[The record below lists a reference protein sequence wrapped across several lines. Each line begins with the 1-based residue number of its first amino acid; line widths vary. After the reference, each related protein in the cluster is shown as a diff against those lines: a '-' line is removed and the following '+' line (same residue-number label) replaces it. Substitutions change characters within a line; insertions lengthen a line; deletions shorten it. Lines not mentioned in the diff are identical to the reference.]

1 LDLNRIVAQ
10 SLRVGVL
17 VATLLSLL
25 GLSLW
30 ALGGFGSVSVPASLS
45 VGDILRLIL
54 TGDLM
59 GIVYL
64 GVMVLIATPIFRVA
78 ISSIYFVVEK
88 DRAYTG
94 ITILVLA
101 MLLVAL
107 YSGVTG

>member
-10 SLRVGVL
+10 SLRIGVL

-64 GVMVLIATPIFRVA
+64 GVMVLIATPIFRVVV
-78 ISSIYFVVEK
+78 SSIYFAVER
-88 DRAYTG
+88 DRTYAG
-94 ITILVLA
+94 ITLLVLG